1 MKLCKVITISLS
13 PLSSSTANKEL
24 AYNESMEDERIQKL
38 KERAEYLI
46 EAIGYMEDR
55 QGFAPKDL
63 MEKYDAC
70 MRELRSKRKGTCV

>member
-1 MKLCKVITISLS
+1 
-13 PLSSSTANKEL
+13 
-24 AYNESMEDERIQKL
+24 MEDERIQKL

>member
-1 MKLCKVITISLS
+1 MRRFSSCVMFVVVIKVQ
-13 PLSSSTANKEL
+13 EL
-24 AYNESMEDERIQKL
+24 AYNVVMKDERIQKL

-63 MEKYDAC
+63 MEEYDAC